1 LATTAAMRQGRR
13 ERETGRANH
22 DGSEDWR
29 PRSGAGQGR
38 GVPEME
44 RGRKGEESLTTRLH
58 KKLGSRSSFLS
69 DAVLM
74 PHVVRAVEDGP

>member
-1 LATTAAMRQGRR
+1 
-13 ERETGRANH
+13 
-22 DGSEDWR
+22 
-29 PRSGAGQGR
+29 
-38 GVPEME
+38 ME